1 MYERWFLSS
10 YFWIGL
16 VLLVLATA
24 FFFSPLIALAIAAV
38 IGAVLLF
45 GAAMRRTRE
54 HEARTEADAPGSARP
69 PRRPSGGGAP
79 VSGEGR

>member
-16 VLLVLATA
+16 VLLVLGTA
-24 FFFSPLIALAIAAV
+24 FFFSPLIALAIATV

-54 HEARTEADAPGSARP
+54 HEARTAAGAPGSARP

>member
-10 YFWIGL
+10 YLWIGL

-24 FFFSPLIALAIAAV
+24 FFFSPLIALVIAAV
-38 IGAVLLF
+38 VGAVLLF

-54 HEARTEADAPGSARP
+54 HEARTEADPGSARP
-69 PRRPSGGGAP
+69 PRRPRGGGAP